1 MLTAVELADRP
12 DFRAW
17 SVTCRDD
24 HTDWS
29 APETHAEHRI
39 VLVRRGRF
47 RRTVAGRT
55 HTLDPT
61 VAYLGVPGEEE
72 RFAHPTGGD
81 ECTSA
86 VCAPALWQS
95 MAGDR
100 ALVRPTVYVDAA
112 LDLAH
117 RRFVAAAR
125 SGDVDYA
132 ATERLLS
139 LLAGAVIQAAAGP
152 TPAADRPADR
162 AVAAAARDAIRANHP
177 ASAALLPLADLLGVS
192 PYRLSRAFTR
202 ELGVSLTAYRNR
214 VRVGR
219 AMARLAAG
227 ETDLGT
233 LAADLGFADQPHMT
247 RTIRAQLGHTPTALR
262 ALLTDGRDLARHLGD
277 RSRTRYDSA
286 R

>member
-1 MLTAVELADRP
+1 LTSVELAGRP
-12 DFRAW
+12 EFRAW

-24 HTDWS
+24 HTGWS
-29 APETHAEHRI
+29 APETHADHRI

-47 RRTVAGRT
+47 SRTVAGRT
-55 HTLDPT
+55 QTLDPT
-61 VAYLGVPGEEE
+61 VAYLTVPGEEE
-72 RFAHPTGGD
+72 RFAHPSGGD

-86 VCAPALWQS
+86 LCTPALWQS

-100 ALVRPTVYVDAA
+100 PLARPTVYVDAA

-125 SGDVDYA
+125 CGDVDYA
-132 ATERLLS
+132 ATERLVS
-139 LLAGAVIQAAAGP
+139 LLAVALARAAAGP
-152 TPAADRPADR
+152 TPATDRPADR
-162 AVAAAARDAIRANHP
+162 SVVTAAREAILADHP
-177 ASAALLPLADLLGVS
+177 ASAALLPLAGLLGVS

-202 ELGVSLTAYRNR
+202 EFGVSLTAYRNR

-219 AMARLAAG
+219 ALDRLGAG
-227 ETDLGT
+227 ETDLAA

-247 RTIRAQLGHTPTALR
+247 RTIRNQLGHTPTGVR
-262 ALLTDGRDLARHLGD
+262 ALLTDRRLGASYH
-277 RSRTRYDSA
+277 REPTGTRYASA